1 MGQQAWWATTAKGTM
16 SDSHLH
22 LYPHR
27 RGEPLPPPPPDRYS
41 VEHIARYV
49 EKAARRDV
57 SELTFTEHL
66 YRCVESADVIGNIWE
81 RASDPTIRANTKRDL
96 LADRTMSLERYVE
109 VILEAKNAGLPVLLG
124 LEVDFFPDNI
134 DAVLELID
142 PYPWDLLLGS
152 IHWIDGWWFDRT
164 HSEFEWERLGPR
176 LVYERY
182 FEVLTEMAASGKVD
196 VITHPD
202 RVKYLRKPF
211 RTEPTDLYA
220 NFLEAAQRTNVVI
233 EINTGG
239 LRHPVHEIYPSP
251 TFIRM
256 IHETGLAITFASD
269 GHAPEQAA
277 WGLDLARVEAAE
289 AGFTHR
295 ARFVGRNKTMVP
307 FDVPPAAFTD

>member
-1 MGQQAWWATTAKGTM
+1 M

-27 RGEPLPPPPPDRYS
+27 KGEQLPPPPPDLYNL
-41 VEHIARYV
+41 EHIARYV

-66 YRCVESADVIGNIWE
+66 YRCVESADVMGNIWE
-81 RASDPTIRANTKRDL
+81 RASDPRIRANTKRDL
-96 LADRTMSLERYVE
+96 LADRTLSLERYVE
-109 VILEAKNAGLPVLLG
+109 VILEAKSCGFPVLLG

-152 IHWIDGWWFDRT
+152 IHWIDGWWFDRS

-220 NFLEAAQRTNVVI
+220 GFLEAAQHTDVVI

>member
-1 MGQQAWWATTAKGTM
+1 M

-27 RGEPLPPPPPDRYS
+27 KGDPLPPPPPDRYS
-41 VEHIARYV
+41 LDHIGRYV
-49 EKAARRDV
+49 DQAARRDV

-66 YRCVESADVIGNIWE
+66 YRCVESVEALGNIWE
-81 RASDPTIRANTKRDL
+81 RASDPRIRANTKRDL
-96 LADRTMSLERYVE
+96 LADRTMSLQRYVE
-109 VILEAKNAGLPVLLG
+109 VILAAQDAGLPVLLG

-134 DAVLELID
+134 DAVLQLIE
-142 PYPWDLLLGS
+142 PYPWDVLIGS
-152 IHWIDGWWFDRT
+152 IHWIDGWWFDRSD
-164 HSEFEWERLGPR
+164 SEFEWERLGPR
-176 LVYERY
+176 RVYERY
-182 FEVLTEMAASGKVD
+182 FEVLAEMAVSGKVD

-211 RTEPTDLYA
+211 PTEPTDLYA
-220 NFLEAAQRTNVVI
+220 TFLTAAQQTDVTI

-256 IHETGLAITFASD
+256 IHEAGLPITFASD
-269 GHAPEQAA
+269 AHAPEQAA
-277 WGLDLARVEAAE
+277 WGLDLAREEAAE

-295 ARFVGRNKTMVP
+295 ARFVGRHRTLVP
-307 FDVPPAAFTD
+307 FTIPPPSFAD

>member
-1 MGQQAWWATTAKGTM
+1 M

-27 RGEPLPPPPPDRYS
+27 KGNPLPPPPPDRYS
-41 VEHIARYV
+41 LDHIEAYV
-49 EKAARRDV
+49 DKAIRRDV
-57 SELTFTEHL
+57 TELTFTEHL

-81 RASDPTIRANTKRDL
+81 RASDPTIRANTEYDL

-109 VILEAKNAGLPVLLG
+109 VILEAKDAGLPVLLG
-124 LEVDFFPDNI
+124 LEVDFFADNI
-134 DAVLELID
+134 DAVLEFIE
-142 PYPWDLLLGS
+142 PYPWDVLLGS
-152 IHWIDGWWFDRT
+152 IHWIDGWWFDRA

-176 LVYERY
+176 RVYERY
-182 FEVLTEMAASGKVD
+182 FELMSEMASSGMVD

-211 RTEPTDLYA
+211 LTEQVDLYA
-220 NFLEAAQRTNVVI
+220 TFLAAAQHGNAAI

-251 TFIRM
+251 TFMRM
-256 IHETGLAITFASD
+256 IHDAGLAITFGSD
-269 GHAPEQAA
+269 AHAPKQAA
-277 WGLDLARVEAAE
+277 WGLDLAREEAVE

-295 ARFVGRNKTMVP
+295 ARFVARERTLVP
-307 FDVPPAAFTD
+307 FEVPPPSFID

>member
-1 MGQQAWWATTAKGTM
+1 M

-27 RGEPLPPPPPDRYS
+27 KGDPLPPPPPDQYS
-41 VEHIARYV
+41 LAHIEQYV
-49 EKAARRDV
+49 DQAARRDV
-57 SELTFTEHL
+57 DELTFTEHL
-66 YRCVESADVIGNIWE
+66 YRCVESVDAIGNIWE
-81 RASDPTIRANTKRDL
+81 RASDPMIRANTQRDL
-96 LADRTMSLERYVE
+96 LADRTMSLERYIE
-109 VILEAKNAGLPVLLG
+109 VILAAKDAGLPVLLG

-134 DAVLELID
+134 DAVLDLIE
-142 PYPWDLLLGS
+142 PHPWDVLIGS
-152 IHWIDGWWFDRT
+152 IHWIDGWWFDRR

-182 FEVLTEMAASGKVD
+182 FEAMSDMAASGKVD

-202 RVKYLRKPF
+202 RVKYLRKRFPA
-211 RTEPTDLYA
+211 EQIDLYA
-220 NFLEAAQRTNVVI
+220 TLLAAAQQTNVAI

-256 IHETGLAITFASD
+256 IRDAGLAITFASD
-269 GHAPEQAA
+269 AHAPDQAA
-277 WGLDLARVEAAE
+277 WGLDLAREEAAE

-295 ARFVGRNKTMVP
+295 ARFVSRERTLVP
-307 FDVPPAAFTD
+307 FEVPPPSFAD

>member
-1 MGQQAWWATTAKGTM
+1 MAPQPEGTM

-27 RGEPLPPPPPDRYS
+27 KGDPLPPPPPARYPLD
-41 VEHIARYV
+41 HIAGYV

-57 SELTFTEHL
+57 TELTFTEHL
-66 YRCVESADVIGNIWE
+66 YRCVEASEALGNIWE
-81 RASDPTIRANTKRDL
+81 RASDPTIRANTEYDL

-109 VILEAKNAGLPVLLG
+109 VILAAKSAGFPVLLG
-124 LEVDFFPDNI
+124 LEVDFFPDTI
-134 DAVLELID
+134 DAVLGLIE
-142 PYPWDLLLGS
+142 PYPWDVLLGS
-152 IHWIDGWWFDRT
+152 VHWIDGWWFDRA

-176 LVYERY
+176 RVYERY
-182 FEVLTEMAASGKVD
+182 FEIMSDMAASGTVD

-202 RVKYLRKPF
+202 RVKYLRKRF
-211 RTEPTDLYA
+211 LTEPTDLYA
-220 NFLEAAQRTNVVI
+220 IFLQAAQRANVAI

-256 IHETGLAITFASD
+256 IYEAGLAITFASD
-269 GHAPEQAA
+269 AHAPKQAA
-277 WGLDLARVEAAE
+277 WGLDLAREEAAE

-295 ARFVGRNKTMVP
+295 ARFIARERTLVP
-307 FDVPPAAFTD
+307 FEPPPAAFID

>member
-1 MGQQAWWATTAKGTM
+1 M

-27 RGEPLPPPPPDRYS
+27 KGDPLPPPPPDRYS
-41 VEHIARYV
+41 LDHIWRYV
-49 EKAARRDV
+49 DQAARRDV

-66 YRCVESADVIGNIWE
+66 YRCVESVEALGNIWE

-96 LADRTMSLERYVE
+96 LADQTMSLERYVE
-109 VILEAKNAGLPVLLG
+109 VILAAQSAGLPVLLG

-134 DAVLELID
+134 DAVLQLIE
-142 PYPWDLLLGS
+142 PYPWDVLIGS
-152 IHWIDGWWFDRT
+152 IHWIDGWWFDRSD
-164 HSEFEWERLGPR
+164 SEFEWERLGPR
-176 LVYERY
+176 RVYERY
-182 FEVLTEMAASGKVD
+182 FEVLAEMAVSGKVD

-211 RTEPTDLYA
+211 PTEQTDLYA
-220 NFLEAAQRTNVVI
+220 TFLAAAQQTDVTI

-256 IHETGLAITFASD
+256 IHQAGLSITFASD
-269 GHAPEQAA
+269 AHAPEQAA
-277 WGLDLARVEAAE
+277 WGLDLAREEAAE

-295 ARFVGRNKTMVP
+295 ARFVGRQRTLVP
-307 FDVPPAAFTD
+307 FTIPPPSFAD

>member
-1 MGQQAWWATTAKGTM
+1 M

-27 RGEPLPPPPPDRYS
+27 KGDPLPPPPPDRYS
-41 VEHIARYV
+41 LDHIAAYV

-66 YRCVESADVIGNIWE
+66 YRCVEASEALGDIWE
-81 RASDPTIRANTKRDL
+81 RASDPTIRENTEHDL
-96 LADRTMSLERYVE
+96 RADRTMSLDRYVE
-109 VILEAKNAGLPVLLG
+109 VILAAKRAGFPVLLG
-124 LEVDFFPDNI
+124 LEVDFFPDTI
-134 DAVLELID
+134 DAVLELIE
-142 PYPWDLLLGS
+142 PYPWDVLLGS
-152 IHWIDGWWFDRT
+152 VHWIDGWWFDRA

-176 LVYERY
+176 RVYERY
-182 FEVLTEMAASGKVD
+182 FEIMSEMAASGTVD

-202 RVKYLRKPF
+202 RVKYLRKRF
-211 RTEPTDLYA
+211 LTEPVDLYA
-220 NFLEAAQRTNVVI
+220 TFLQAAQQTNVAV

-256 IHETGLAITFASD
+256 IHEAGLAITFASD
-269 GHAPEQAA
+269 AHAPEQAA
-277 WGLDLARVEAAE
+277 WGLDLAREEAAE

-295 ARFVGRNKTMVP
+295 ARFIGRERTLVP
-307 FDVPPAAFTD
+307 FEPPPAAFID